1 MSFLVHMGRDSY
13 LMEISENYYK
23 NDTVYRS
30 ITNDL
35 KNGMI
40 SCGFMFKPDASYSQT
55 SYFTAQYGAFY
66 LLSGKGYYYDDCRNK
81 IPLYPG
87 DFVQRLPNVPHST
100 IVEPTGDWL
109 EFFVC
114 FGADTYHHLTD
125 LDLLSKEPV
134 IHPGLSPI
142 LFQKCTYLLD
152 CMKNWT
158 NDKQP
163 TLYLHLQ
170 EFAMELYQRSLHKQM
185 HPHTQ
190 LQMQKAAELLCTPPE
205 FKSAQEV
212 AEILGMSYENFRK
225 KFKQYFRSSPAAY
238 QLTQRINY
246 SKTLL
251 LNQKTLNEI
260 ALICHF
266 SDAFAYSKAFKKQYG
281 ISPSIFR
288 MMYFA

>member
-1 MSFLVHMGRDSY
+1 MN
-13 LMEISENYYK
+13 IPKTYYT
-23 NDTVYRS
+23 NDTIYRG
-30 ITNDL
+30 ITNDI
-35 KNGMI
+35 KNGI
-40 SCGFMFKPDASYSQT
+40 LASGFMFKPDASYSET
-55 SYFTAQYGAFY
+55 LRFEHYGAFY
-66 LLSGKGYYYDDCRNK
+66 LLSGRGFYQDEQGQK

-87 DFVQRLPNVPHST
+87 DYVQRLPDVPHST
-100 IVEPTGDWL
+100 VISPTGDWL

-114 FGADTYHHLTD
+114 FGADTYHHLAD
-125 LDLLSKEPV
+125 LDLLSREPV

-142 LFQKCTYLLD
+142 LFQKCIYLLD
-152 CMKNWT
+152 CMKNWP
-158 NDKQP
+158 NDRQP
-163 TLYLHLQ
+163 NLYLNLQ

-185 HPHTQ
+185 NPQTQ
-190 LQMQKAAELLCTPPE
+190 LQMQKASELLCTPPD

-212 AEILGMSYENFRK
+212 AEMLDMSYENFRK

-238 QLTQRINY
+238 QLTRRINY

-251 LNQKTLNEI
+251 LDTSKTLNEI

-288 MMYFA
+288 MMYLT